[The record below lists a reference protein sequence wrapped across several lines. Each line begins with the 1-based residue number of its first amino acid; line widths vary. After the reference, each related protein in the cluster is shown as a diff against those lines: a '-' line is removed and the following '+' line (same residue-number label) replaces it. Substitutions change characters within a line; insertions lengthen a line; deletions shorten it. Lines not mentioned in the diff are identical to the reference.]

1 MSIVKEGWVIKCGGS
16 IKTWKKRWLVLRGNT
31 LYYFKKKEDTQ
42 EQGSIRLEPG
52 MKCREEKNC
61 KKSPFAFTVE
71 TPGRSYLM
79 YPANKSSQENSA
91 WERAIN
97 NVLNPGSAKP
107 AGPSGGG
114 GGGGSKVTPS
124 NSNTG
129 GGGGSGGGAVE
140 KFSAGARAERDDS
153 IVGRLMFSKGISQF
167 LQAQETQMCEFWSL
181 WYNTVSQQLSED
193 ATCDIMFDFSYSED
207 FNKLYWN
214 SAGPQYLMIQQLVDF
229 FYIVGAPEE
238 EIEKLNVVGESI
250 NPDRIGSWINVS
262 EKGGIDGGWCFTF
275 PINLEVAINS
285 VESGPICE
293 SIKKWGKSNGIQE
306 CFYLARDMGAEP
318 PRQTEIRC
326 RLEQGNAWEQAQ
338 QMYDLAGFPYPP
350 NEVINAVKQAEDV
363 YVAVNI
369 TEEEFVRVAVGI
381 ENPEGAIVKRFGNS
395 RTQEI
400 EAGLGPVTV
409 IEFQYLKQDFG
420 YSVYKEGY
428 DVHIGYH
435 IE

>member
-1 MSIVKEGWVIKCGGS
+1 MSIVKEGWVIKRGGS
-16 IKTWKKRWLVLRGNT
+16 IQTWKKRWLVLRGNT

-52 MKCREEKNC
+52 MKVREEKNC
-61 KKSPFAFTVE
+61 KKSPFAFMVE
-71 TPGRSYLM
+71 TPGRQYLM

-91 WERAIN
+91 WEKAIN
-97 NVLNPGSAKP
+97 NVLNPGSSAAKSSSVP
-107 AGPSGGG
+107 QVSSINKPM
-114 GGGGSKVTPS
+114 VTS
-124 NSNTG
+124 NNNNVR
-129 GGGGSGGGAVE
+129 ADD
-140 KFSAGARAERDDS
+140 KFSASARADRDDS
-153 IVGRLMFSKGISQF
+153 LVGRLMFSKGISPF
-167 LQAQETQMCEFWSL
+167 LQAQDTQMCEFWNL

-285 VESGPICE
+285 VEQGLICE
-293 SIKKWGKSNGIQE
+293 QIKKWGRTNGVQE

-326 RLEQGNAWEQAQ
+326 RLEPGGAWEQAQ
-338 QMYDLAGFPYPP
+338 LMYDLAGFPYPP
-350 NEVINAVKQAEDV
+350 NDVINVVKTAEEV

-381 ENPEGAIVKRFGNS
+381 ENPDSSVVRKFGNS
-395 RTQEI
+395 RTQEV

-428 DVHIGYH
+428 DVHVGYH

>member
-1 MSIVKEGWVIKCGGS
+1 
-16 IKTWKKRWLVLRGNT
+16 
-31 LYYFKKKEDTQ
+31 
-42 EQGSIRLEPG
+42 
-52 MKCREEKNC
+52 
-61 KKSPFAFTVE
+61 
-71 TPGRSYLM
+71 
-79 YPANKSSQENSA
+79 
-91 WERAIN
+91 
-97 NVLNPGSAKP
+97 
-107 AGPSGGG
+107 
-114 GGGGSKVTPS
+114 
-124 NSNTG
+124 
-129 GGGGSGGGAVE
+129 
-140 KFSAGARAERDDS
+140 
-153 IVGRLMFSKGISQF
+153 
-167 LQAQETQMCEFWSL
+167 
-181 WYNTVSQQLSED
+181 VSQQLSDD

-293 SIKKWGKSNGIQE
+293 QIKKWGRTNGVHE

-326 RLEQGNAWEQAQ
+326 KLEAGQAWEQAQ
-338 QMYDLAGFPYPP
+338 LMYDLAGFPYPP
-350 NEVINAVKQAEDV
+350 NEVIAAVRSAEEV

-381 ENPEGAIVKRFGNS
+381 ENPDGAIVRKFGNA
-395 RTQEI
+395 RTQEV

-428 DVHIGYH
+428 DVHVGYH